1 MKKYFF
7 KIRCAAII
15 LIAAGYGWAGG
26 HYIPA
31 HFSIEAYIFQFIII
45 AAILIMGIRSLSI
58 SVNEKHTSNWS
69 VMGLSIFSVLLLL
82 LNILNALNIIH
93 WGHNLNANSFGSHN
107 SFTDLVP
114 VVLLMTGNGLWATTI
129 VQSMRH
135 DTKDKY
141 LPNSRYNIF

>member
-7 KIRCAAII
+7 KIRCAAVI

-31 HFSIEAYIFQFIII
+31 HSSIQAYIFQFLIIV
-45 AAILIMGIRSLSI
+45 ALLIMGTRSLST
-58 SVNEKHTSNWS
+58 SVNEKHTMNWS
-69 VMGLSIFSVLLLL
+69 VTGLSIFSVLLLL
-82 LNILNALNIIH
+82 LNILNIMY
-93 WGHNLNANSFGSHN
+93 WGHNFSANSFGSHN
-107 SFTDLVP
+107 NFADLVP
-114 VVLLMTGNGLWATTI
+114 IVLLMSGNGLWVTTI
-129 VQSMRH
+129 VQSIRH